1 MCMWNTSERKTAT
14 KPIKVWKV
22 VTKNNTSIYRG
33 KQYHPGETVT
43 VPRMK
48 KAAKPGYSICIGL
61 HAGLTKHSIMFRYW
75 CEPEKRKVVCMTIPV
90 GAHYYLGNDGE
101 IASDMLGTGTL
112 KALKPLPEPTF

>member
-1 MCMWNTSERKTAT
+1 MCLHTTSERKTAT
-14 KPIKVWKV
+14 KPITVWKV

-48 KAAKPGYSICIGL
+48 KAAKEGSEVYIGL

-75 CEPEKRKVVCMTIPV
+75 CEPEDRKVVCMTIPV

-101 IASDMLGTGTL
+101 IASDMLETGTM
-112 KALKPLPEPTF
+112 KALKPLPEPMF